1 MQEDMSVDTNSV
13 RQPIAVRQGQA
24 RALKSGKLID
34 VSAEAAQAGFKYPVA
49 ITRTTWLECVEWSD
63 EKAKAA
69 APEQSEAGRLRDL
82 LYTARAAASRP
93 MQYAHCVFSLHCV
106 PQDGAETGARR
117 VVLVMQINRNDQGA
131 PVVTI
136 LVPGED

>member
-1 MQEDMSVDTNSV
+1 MSVDTSRV
-13 RQPIAVRQGQA
+13 RQSIAVRQDRT

-34 VSAEAAQAGFKYPVA
+34 VSAEAVQAGFRYPVA
-49 ITRTTWLECVEWSD
+49 ITRTAWLECVAWSS

-69 APEQSEAGRLRDL
+69 APEQNEAARLRDL

-93 MQYAHCVFSLHCV
+93 MQYAHCVFSLHCI
-106 PQDGAETGARR
+106 PQEGAETGTRR
-117 VVLVMQINRNDQGA
+117 MVLVMQINRNDKGA